1 GEGVKR
7 DAARGIKWYNY
18 AAEHGHAQAM
28 NSLGYI
34 YANGDGVGA
43 NMREALNWWKQS
55 ARRGLREAQDELKQR
70 GISW

>member
-1 GEGVKR
+1 KQ
-7 DAARGIKWYNY
+7 
-18 AAEHGHAQAM
+18 GHVMAM